1 MVFKF
6 VNPASVTQSAIGVGV
21 PQATT
26 KLNFDTNLE
35 PNTFQFVNPALTRE
49 YLEATKEVKGPG
61 FIETLKNPFELW
73 RYNSLPVAAYQ
84 LASGNTK
91 GKQAQ
96 ESFDWLQNNPDITS
110 GPEYQKH
117 FDMYQRYGYALSN
130 EQFSFEKVRE
140 GIQNNPGMFAGE
152 MVNALVADPYLML
165 PWFWGGWAIKA
176 AQATKIGMQ
185 LSSIAPRITKGTL
198 TAAGATPTLAT
209 YSTIQQLSETGELD
223 LNRIQGEVMLGG
235 GAAFVIGALG
245 AGTSSKAS
253 KILGLTHDEITY
265 RMKKNIDDLA
275 KQGDP
280 YAQRIINDS
289 AKGTDVFEESLKSI
303 IKDIEASDININ
315 NIRDIDIPTVTKEW
329 KNSKY
334 KNQFKDVNEYVG
346 FVKEFEALKNNK
358 RYNKL
363 SNEVLEKKAKENY
376 ANKTEYVSKVN
387 EALIDEI
394 MPSVK
399 DSYNQMIIGGIQKYA
414 NIRSIINNKALIQ
427 GIETAGAV
435 GLAGGIG
442 YYLSN
447 PKDGAFWQ
455 GLTTAAA
462 GVGLWKAGGSI
473 YARHKMLRQGE
484 KLVKGSKEE
493 LGIRIKEIETDLP
506 EGVKLEDIG
515 VHKTPEFYTDSAI
528 SKADIRRLGRAEEI
542 QLAKGEMITGY
553 LLEGYRNAVQISA
566 IDSNRMKEI
575 VVAKVPKLE
584 RRKAITRYIQE
595 KTKVTKLSD
604 TELAVAKDVMRVLDE
619 MYKVTQGTE
628 LRYKFLDNYLP
639 QYWRFSGRQSDA
651 LGDPTLS
658 EALKKLILDTS
669 KRDNTLKGK
678 NISEFDKYFPSYE
691 AGIKAGLEPLTLDV
705 ADIMTR
711 YINSATRALAQ
722 RRLVQMLDRYEIPGR
737 SDGVGGNA
745 KLMYNTLP
753 DGLTHP
759 QDYVRFYHPALIKG
773 LTDPSKYTSKELLA
787 MSPYVLR
794 EAIPTLRMLFDARTD
809 GAIFKAISGFNFLQ
823 KRFSVGYSFFHAETL
838 INNMLYTRFRP
849 LQSIQTGL
857 SAAGLGEIFKHLPGG
872 KLIIPQ
878 WENTSARAMLK
889 NGGHYDMLKAA
900 TKAGVEFSHPDD
912 IPVNRFYNIFKGA
925 QSYLDNKVPYA
936 GYLAKQG
943 IEYLVIKPFE
953 YIDRVTWDR
962 VFNVGKLYAF
972 QSNLLMLMD
981 DPKLAN
987 VPLKVKMDRAAT
999 ATNDMYGGLN
1009 WMQLYRDTTDPFL
1022 KELKKNFYTPK
1033 GRRYQQLL
1041 LFAPDWTTANF
1052 RVLANAMPGIG
1063 KDALAKKLYQ
1073 AYALRA
1079 GIILATGG
1087 SAIQYM
1093 FTGKTLFENDDP
1105 TRIDMGNGY
1114 SLTLSKQFFE
1124 PMQWATSPVK
1134 TLLSKQGSSL
1144 KLAEQ
1149 FFFNKEYL
1157 SSPWP
1162 SPISKADLLS
1172 LQRVVDYTGQAAI
1185 SLVPFGMRK
1194 MVEEIMDG
1202 DKITA
1207 QDAAAFL
1214 LGSLGHPMY
1223 RNPRKPKYPGYVE
1236 FRKNLT
1242 GR

>member
-289 AKGTDVFEESLKSI
+289 AKGTNVFEESLKSI

-334 KNQFKDVNEYVG
+334 SNQFKDVNEYVG

-363 SNEVLEKKAKENY
+363 PNEVLEKKAKENY
-376 ANKTEYVSKVN
+376 AHKTEYVSKVN

-394 MPSVK
+394 MPSVR

-473 YARHKMLRQGE
+473 YARNKMLRQGE

-553 LLEGYRNAVQISA
+553 LLDGYRNAVQISA

-575 VVAKVPKLE
+575 VVAKVPQLE
-584 RRKAITRYIQE
+584 RRQAITRYIQE
-595 KTKVTKLSD
+595 KTKETKLSD
-604 TELAVAKDVMRVLDE
+604 TELAVAKDVMRVMDE

-628 LRYKFLDNYLP
+628 LRYKFFDNYLP

-669 KRDNTLKGK
+669 KRDNTLK
-678 NISEFDKYFPSYE
+678 
-691 AGIKAGLEPLTLDV
+691 
-705 ADIMTR
+705 R
-711 YINSATRALAQ
+711 
-722 RRLVQMLDRYEIPGR
+722 
-737 SDGVGGNA
+737 
-745 KLMYNTLP
+745 
-753 DGLTHP
+753 
-759 QDYVRFYHPALIKG
+759 
-773 LTDPSKYTSKELLA
+773 
-787 MSPYVLR
+787 
-794 EAIPTLRMLFDARTD
+794 
-809 GAIFKAISGFNFLQ
+809 
-823 KRFSVGYSFFHAETL
+823 
-838 INNMLYTRFRP
+838 
-849 LQSIQTGL
+849 
-857 SAAGLGEIFKHLPGG
+857 
-872 KLIIPQ
+872 
-878 WENTSARAMLK
+878 
-889 NGGHYDMLKAA
+889 
-900 TKAGVEFSHPDD
+900 
-912 IPVNRFYNIFKGA
+912 
-925 QSYLDNKVPYA
+925 
-936 GYLAKQG
+936 
-943 IEYLVIKPFE
+943 
-953 YIDRVTWDR
+953 
-962 VFNVGKLYAF
+962 
-972 QSNLLMLMD
+972 
-981 DPKLAN
+981 
-987 VPLKVKMDRAAT
+987 
-999 ATNDMYGGLN
+999 
-1009 WMQLYRDTTDPFL
+1009 
-1022 KELKKNFYTPK
+1022 
-1033 GRRYQQLL
+1033 
-1041 LFAPDWTTANF
+1041 
-1052 RVLANAMPGIG
+1052 
-1063 KDALAKKLYQ
+1063 
-1073 AYALRA
+1073 
-1079 GIILATGG
+1079 
-1087 SAIQYM
+1087 
-1093 FTGKTLFENDDP
+1093 
-1105 TRIDMGNGY
+1105 
-1114 SLTLSKQFFE
+1114 
-1124 PMQWATSPVK
+1124 
-1134 TLLSKQGSSL
+1134 
-1144 KLAEQ
+1144 
-1149 FFFNKEYL
+1149 
-1157 SSPWP
+1157 
-1162 SPISKADLLS
+1162 
-1172 LQRVVDYTGQAAI
+1172 
-1185 SLVPFGMRK
+1185 
-1194 MVEEIMDG
+1194 
-1202 DKITA
+1202 
-1207 QDAAAFL
+1207 
-1214 LGSLGHPMY
+1214 
-1223 RNPRKPKYPGYVE
+1223 
-1236 FRKNLT
+1236 
-1242 GR
+1242 